1 MRIFRIKYIFQLK
14 HENVENIRFSPSFR
28 LYFKVGVETMFVHKQ
43 NKHISQTFDWF
54 RNLEKIFKRRR
65 TLLSWRQH
73 QSSNKGLTIHV
84 TIRKC
89 LVYPMIDLKVRPKWS
104 MSLELLQQ
112 NTLKKNLYFKLS
124 FFFILNKNY
133 QTKYDFKNWIFSF
146 TFFPLILNLDILKYH
161 NLKSFF
167 SKFVRLSVIFVQ
179 FSM

>member
-1 MRIFRIKYIFQLK
+1 MKMSKIYALVQASDFISKLELTQDESSAAVCSCSVCK
-14 HENVENIRFSPSFR
+14 R
-28 LYFKVGVETMFVHKQ
+28 LFVPCGSMTMFVHKQ

-104 MSLELLQQ
+104 MSLELLQ
-112 NTLKKNLYFKLS
+112 
-124 FFFILNKNY
+124 
-133 QTKYDFKNWIFSF
+133 
-146 TFFPLILNLDILKYH
+146 
-161 NLKSFF
+161 
-167 SKFVRLSVIFVQ
+167 
-179 FSM
+179 

>member
-1 MRIFRIKYIFQLK
+1 MFGLQTF
-14 HENVENIRFSPSFR
+14 VPCGSM
-28 LYFKVGVETMFVHKQ
+28 TMFVHKQ

-104 MSLELLQQ
+104 MSLFQ
-112 NTLKKNLYFKLS
+112 TFI

-167 SKFVRLSVIFVQ
+167 SKFVRLRVIFV
-179 FSM
+179 

>member
-28 LYFKVGVETMFVHKQ
+28 LYFKVGVDSRRILGGSLFMFGLQTFVPCGSMTMFVHKQ
-43 NKHISQTFDWF
+43 KKYISQTFDWF

-124 FFFILNKNY
+124 FFY
-133 QTKYDFKNWIFSF
+133 SE
-146 TFFPLILNLDILKYH
+146 
-161 NLKSFF
+161 
-167 SKFVRLSVIFVQ
+167 
-179 FSM
+179 